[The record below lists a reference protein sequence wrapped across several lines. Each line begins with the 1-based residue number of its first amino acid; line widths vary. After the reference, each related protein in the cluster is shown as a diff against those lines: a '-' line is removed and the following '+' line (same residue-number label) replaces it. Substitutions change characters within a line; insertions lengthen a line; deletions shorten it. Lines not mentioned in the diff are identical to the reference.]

1 MQLLLSI
8 TSHSLDRKKELR
20 CEISGF
26 FDAQPL
32 LEKKKHRERTDHPNL
47 TALRC
52 TQKTSL
58 CHLEFFFLSFFF
70 FDTFFFAILIL
81 ILLFYHHHPFFIA
94 HLVNILFSSSSPP
107 ILLRHLL
114 LALNHLITLD
124 SSCRTIS
131 SLVSFHPSYL
141 FFRALAFCI
150 LPQPLPTS
158 RNPRH
163 LFFLKNVCFY
173 CWYVLT
179 HFHSTPR
186 SSMPH
191 PIPRLYSH
199 TYTHSLPS
207 ATTESKP
214 EAVAP
219 AVDAAAT
226 SPASAAADVSAVAG
240 DEQNFEGANID
251 PNATL
256 LVRALVSTKEAGIII
271 GKGGANVAELREQTG
286 VKAGVSKVVPGVH
299 DRVLSVTGTLVGI
312 SDAFALIAKTI
323 LENPLNAPVQ
333 ADGSPAE
340 ATAQSTSVRL
350 LISHNL
356 MGTVIGRQGLK
367 IKHIQDLSGARMVAS
382 KEMLPQSTERVVEVQ
397 GSVEAIRVAIH
408 EIVKCLA
415 EDWDRSQNVVLYQ
428 PGQGEGPGI
437 LAAGGMGGLQQQ
449 GSRRQ
454 GGPAYLAGA
463 MANMNLNSNNGS
475 FNNNNNNH
483 HHSNRN
489 NSNNQ
494 NNSRRT
500 DPNAVVTPGGGLV
513 AGATT
518 NSANAGEPNASA
530 PPLVDAANLRTQNIS
545 IPSDMVGCIIGKGG
559 SKITEIRR
567 LSGSR
572 ISIAKVPHDE
582 TGERMFTIQG
592 TPEANEKALF
602 LLYNQLETEKERRQK
617 QTNAAAQP
625 NGGVDGE
632 DTPAVAA
639 TSA

>member
-1 MQLLLSI
+1 M
-8 TSHSLDRKKELR
+8 
-20 CEISGF
+20 
-26 FDAQPL
+26 AAP
-32 LEKKKHRERTDHPNL
+32 
-47 TALRC
+47 
-52 TQKTSL
+52 
-58 CHLEFFFLSFFF
+58 
-70 FDTFFFAILIL
+70 
-81 ILLFYHHHPFFIA
+81 IA
-94 HLVNILFSSSSPP
+94 EN
-107 ILLRHLL
+107 
-114 LALNHLITLD
+114 
-124 SSCRTIS
+124 
-131 SLVSFHPSYL
+131 
-141 FFRALAFCI
+141 
-150 LPQPLPTS
+150 
-158 RNPRH
+158 
-163 LFFLKNVCFY
+163 
-173 CWYVLT
+173 
-179 HFHSTPR
+179 
-186 SSMPH
+186 
-191 PIPRLYSH
+191 
-199 TYTHSLPS
+199 
-207 ATTESKP
+207 KP
-214 EAVAP
+214 EATPPAP
-219 AVDAAAT
+219 AAS
-226 SPASAAADVSAVAG
+226 SPAAADDANNNLSAA
-240 DEQNFEGANID
+240 ELD
-251 PNATL
+251 PDATL

-333 ADGSPAE
+333 ADGTPAQ
-340 ATAQSTSVRL
+340 AAAQTSSVRL

-397 GSVEAIRVAIH
+397 GSVDAIRVAVHQIAR
-408 EIVKCLA
+408 CLA
-415 EDWDRSQNVVLYQ
+415 EDCDRSQNVVLYQ
-428 PGQGEGPGI
+428 PGQGHGPGI

-463 MANMNLNSNNGS
+463 INSLNLGNNNNNQPSSTNNRRESNSNGAAAA
-475 FNNNNNNH
+475 NNNNNN
-483 HHSNRN
+483 N
-489 NSNNQ
+489 NTC
-494 NNSRRT
+494 RRL

-513 AGATT
+513 AGATA
-518 NSANAGEPNASA
+518 NSATAGEPNASA

-617 QTNAAAQP
+617 QTSTVNPDEDTQAAAAS
-625 NGGVDGE
+625 
-632 DTPAVAA
+632 TA
-639 TSA
+639 